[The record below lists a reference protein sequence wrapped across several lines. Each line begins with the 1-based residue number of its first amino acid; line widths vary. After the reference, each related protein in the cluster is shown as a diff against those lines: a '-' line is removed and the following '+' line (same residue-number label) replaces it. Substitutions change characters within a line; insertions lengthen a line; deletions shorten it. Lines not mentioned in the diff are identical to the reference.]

1 MTTGSTDGPAGD
13 PFMTDDQTHYPFFAQ
28 IADGLEAT
36 GAAELAEL
44 GAFDVRPVRRGIHF
58 KADRS
63 SLYRI
68 NYCARLSSRVLA
80 PIHAFACPDAAAI
93 YRAARHIDW
102 SRFIRLDQTF
112 AVFASTT
119 GSTVPHSQFA
129 GLRLKDAVADQ
140 FRDAFGRRPNVDAQ
154 TPDLWIN
161 LYVQKDRGIISV
173 DTSGGSLHRRG
184 YRTRSVDAPMQE
196 TVAAA
201 MVRLSGW
208 DGRVPVAD
216 PMCGAG
222 TLIIEAAMAY
232 CRIPAGYLRRR
243 FGFQQLPDYDPRLWK
258 TVKDEAGSRIRKLA
272 DRLVYASDI
281 DPQAVSATRANCKMV
296 PHARTVRVLRM
307 DFRQI
312 EGMENRIILCNPPYG
327 LRMKRQDGLDDFFR
341 QLGDFLKQR
350 CKGSQAYIYF
360 GNREMI
366 KCIGLKPA
374 WKKPLRNGGLDGR
387 LVKYELY

>member
-1 MTTGSTDGPAGD
+1 MA
-13 PFMTDDQTHYPFFAQ
+13 DDQTHNTYFAQ
-28 IADGLEAT
+28 IADGLEST

-44 GAFDVRPVRRGIHF
+44 GAVDIRPVRRGIHF
-58 KADRS
+58 QADRS

-68 NYCARLSSRVLA
+68 NYCARLISRVLA
-80 PIHAFACPDAAAI
+80 PVQSFACPDAAAI
-93 YRAARHIDW
+93 YHAARRIDW
-102 SRFIRLDQTF
+102 TRFFGLDETF
-112 AVFASTT
+112 AVFASTA
-119 GSTVPHSQFA
+119 GSSVPHSQFA
-129 GLRLKDAVADQ
+129 GLKLKDAVADQ
-140 FRDAFGRRPNVDAQ
+140 FRDAFGRRPNVDPR

-161 LYVQKDRGIISV
+161 LYVEKDRGTISI

-196 TVAAA
+196 TIAAA

-208 DGRVPVAD
+208 DGRVPLAD

-222 TLIIEAAMAY
+222 TLIIEASTPF
-232 CRIPAGYLRRR
+232 CSIPPGFLRPR
-243 FGFQQLPDYDPRLWK
+243 FGFQQLPDFDPQVWK
-258 TVKDEAGSRIRKLA
+258 TVKDDADSRIRKLA
-272 DRLVYASDI
+272 DRLIYASDI
-281 DPQAVSATRANCKMV
+281 DSRAVSATRANCKAV
-296 PHARTVRVLRM
+296 PHARTVSVLRM

-312 EGMENRIILCNPPYG
+312 QGLENRIILCNPPYG
-327 LRMKRQDGLDDFFR
+327 IRMKRPDGLDDFYR

-366 KCIGLKPA
+366 KRIGLKPA

-387 LVKYELY
+387 LVKYEMY

>member
-1 MTTGSTDGPAGD
+1 MS
-13 PFMTDDQTHYPFFAQ
+13 DDQTHTTYFAQ

-36 GAAELAEL
+36 GAAELVEL
-44 GAFDVRPVRRGIHF
+44 GAVDTRPVRRGIHF

-68 NYCARLSSRVLA
+68 NYCARLNSRVLA
-80 PIHAFACPDAAAI
+80 PIQSFACPDASAI
-93 YRAARHIDW
+93 YRAARRIDW
-102 SRFIRLDQTF
+102 TRFFGLDQTF
-112 AVFASTT
+112 AVFASTA

-129 GLRLKDAVADQ
+129 GLKLKDAVADQ
-140 FRDAFGRRPNVDAQ
+140 FREAFGRRPNVDPR

-161 LYVQKDRGIISV
+161 LYVEKDRGTISV

-184 YRTRSVDAPMQE
+184 YRIRSGDAPMQE

-208 DGRVPVAD
+208 DGRRPLAD
-216 PMCGAG
+216 PMCGSG
-222 TLIIEAAMAY
+222 TLIIEAVMAY
-232 CRIPAGYLRRR
+232 CRIPAGYLRHR
-243 FGFQQLPDYDPRLWK
+243 FGFQQLPDYDPNVWK
-258 TVKDEAGSRIRKLA
+258 TVKDEAASRIRKLA
-272 DRLVYASDI
+272 DRLIYASDI

-296 PHARTVRVLRM
+296 PHARTVNVLRM

-312 EGMENRIILCNPPYG
+312 EGLENRVILCNPPYG
-327 LRMKRQDGLDDFFR
+327 IRMKRQDGLEDFYR

-350 CKGSQAYIYF
+350 CKGSEAYIYF

-366 KCIGLKPA
+366 KRIGLKPA

-387 LVKYELY
+387 VVKYEMY

>member
-1 MTTGSTDGPAGD
+1 MS
-13 PFMTDDQTHYPFFAQ
+13 DDQTHTTYFAQ

-44 GAFDVRPVRRGIHF
+44 GAVDTRPVRRGIHF

-68 NYCARLSSRVLA
+68 NYCARLNSRVLA
-80 PIHAFACPDAAAI
+80 PIQSFACPDAAAI
-93 YRAARHIDW
+93 YRAARRIDW
-102 SRFIRLDQTF
+102 TRFLGLDQTF
-112 AVFASTT
+112 AVFASTA

-129 GLRLKDAVADQ
+129 GLKLKDAVADQ
-140 FRDAFGRRPNVDAQ
+140 FREAFGRRPNVDPR

-161 LYVQKDRGIISV
+161 LYVEKDRGTISV

-184 YRTRSVDAPMQE
+184 YRSRSGDAPMQE

-208 DGRVPVAD
+208 DGRVPLAD
-216 PMCGAG
+216 PMCGSG
-222 TLIIEAAMAY
+222 TLIIEAVMAY
-232 CRIPAGYLRRR
+232 CRIPAGYLRHR
-243 FGFQQLPDYDPRLWK
+243 FGFQQLPDYDPNVWK
-258 TVKDEAGSRIRKLA
+258 TVKDEAASRIRKLA
-272 DRLVYASDI
+272 ERLIYASDI

-296 PHARTVRVLRM
+296 PHARTVNVLRM

-312 EGMENRIILCNPPYG
+312 EGLENRVILCNPPYG
-327 LRMKRQDGLDDFFR
+327 IRMKRQDGLEDFYR

-350 CKGSQAYIYF
+350 CKGSEAYIYF

-366 KCIGLKPA
+366 KRIGLKPA

-387 LVKYELY
+387 VVKYEMY

>member
-1 MTTGSTDGPAGD
+1 MADY
-13 PFMTDDQTHYPFFAQ
+13 QTNNTYFAQ
-28 IADGLEAT
+28 IADGLEST

-44 GAFDVRPVRRGIHF
+44 GAVDARPVRRGIYF

-80 PIHAFACPDAAAI
+80 PIRSFACSDAAAI
-93 YRAARHIDW
+93 YRAARSIDW
-102 SRFIRLDQTF
+102 TRFFRLDQTF
-112 AVFASTT
+112 AVFASTA

-129 GLRLKDAVADQ
+129 GLKLKDAVADQ
-140 FRDAFGRRPNVDAQ
+140 FRDSFGRRPNVDPR

-161 LYVQKDRGIISV
+161 LYVEKDRGTISV

-184 YRTRSVDAPMQE
+184 YRTRSGDAPMQE

-208 DGRVPVAD
+208 DGRMPLAD

-222 TLIIEAAMAY
+222 TLIIEAAMTY
-232 CRIPAGYLRRR
+232 CRIPAGYLRHR
-243 FGFQQLPDYDPRLWK
+243 FGFQQLPDYDPQVWK
-258 TVKDEAGSRIRKLA
+258 TVRAAATSRIRKLK
-272 DRLVYASDI
+272 DRLIYASDI
-281 DPQAVSATRANCKMV
+281 DALAVSATRANCKMV
-296 PHARTVRVLRM
+296 PHARTVSVLRM

-312 EGMENRIILCNPPYG
+312 EGLENRIILCNPPYG
-327 LRMKRQDGLDDFFR
+327 IRMKLQNGQNSLDEFYR

-350 CKGSQAYIYF
+350 CKGSEAFIYF

-366 KCIGLKPA
+366 KRIGLKPT

-387 LVKYELY
+387 LVKYEMY

>member
-1 MTTGSTDGPAGD
+1 MS
-13 PFMTDDQTHYPFFAQ
+13 DDQTHTTYFAQ
-28 IADGLEAT
+28 IADGLEAI

-44 GAFDVRPVRRGIHF
+44 GAVDTRPVRRGIHF

-68 NYCARLSSRVLA
+68 NYCARLNSRVLA
-80 PIHAFACPDAAAI
+80 PIQSFACPDASAI
-93 YRAARHIDW
+93 YRAARRIDW
-102 SRFIRLDQTF
+102 TRFFGLDQTF
-112 AVFASTT
+112 AVFASTA

-129 GLRLKDAVADQ
+129 GLKLKDAVADQ
-140 FRDAFGRRPNVDAQ
+140 FREAFGRRPDVDPR

-161 LYVQKDRGIISV
+161 LYVEKDRGTISV

-184 YRTRSVDAPMQE
+184 YRTRSGDAPMQE

-208 DGRVPVAD
+208 DGRVPLAD
-216 PMCGAG
+216 PMCGSG
-222 TLIIEAAMAY
+222 TLIIEAVMAY
-232 CRIPAGYLRRR
+232 CRIPAGYLRHR
-243 FGFQQLPDYDPRLWK
+243 FGFQQLPDYDPNVWK
-258 TVKDEAGSRIRKLA
+258 TVKDEAASRIRKLA
-272 DRLVYASDI
+272 DRLIYASDI

-296 PHARTVRVLRM
+296 PHARTVNVLRM

-312 EGMENRIILCNPPYG
+312 EGLENRVILCNPPYG
-327 LRMKRQDGLDDFFR
+327 IRMKRQDGLEDFYR

-350 CKGSQAYIYF
+350 CKGSEAYIYF

-366 KCIGLKPA
+366 KRIGLKPA

-387 LVKYELY
+387 VVKYEMY

>member
-1 MTTGSTDGPAGD
+1 MS
-13 PFMTDDQTHYPFFAQ
+13 DDQTHTTYFAQ

-36 GAAELAEL
+36 GAAELVEL
-44 GAFDVRPVRRGIHF
+44 GAVDTRPVRRGIHF

-68 NYCARLSSRVLA
+68 NYCARLNSRVLA
-80 PIHAFACPDAAAI
+80 PIQSFVCPDAAAI
-93 YRAARHIDW
+93 YRAARRIDW
-102 SRFIRLDQTF
+102 TRFFGLDQTF
-112 AVFASTT
+112 AVFASTA

-129 GLRLKDAVADQ
+129 GLKLKDAVADQ
-140 FRDAFGRRPNVDAQ
+140 FREAFGRRPNVDPR

-161 LYVQKDRGIISV
+161 LYLEKDRGTISV

-184 YRTRSVDAPMQE
+184 YRSRSGDAPMQE

-208 DGRVPVAD
+208 DGRVPLAD
-216 PMCGAG
+216 PMCGSG
-222 TLIIEAAMAY
+222 TLIIEAVMAY
-232 CRIPAGYLRRR
+232 CRIPAGYLRHR
-243 FGFQQLPDYDPRLWK
+243 FGFQQLPDYDPNVWK
-258 TVKDEAGSRIRKLA
+258 TVKDEAASRIRKLA
-272 DRLVYASDI
+272 DRLIYASDI
-281 DPQAVSATRANCKMV
+281 DSQAVSATRANCKMV
-296 PHARTVRVLRM
+296 PHARTVNVLRM

-312 EGMENRIILCNPPYG
+312 EGLENRVILCNPPYG
-327 LRMKRQDGLDDFFR
+327 IRMKRQDGLEDFYR

-350 CKGSQAYIYF
+350 CKGSEAYIYF

-366 KCIGLKPA
+366 KRIGLKPA

-387 LVKYELY
+387 VVKYEMY